1 MKVLLVVILFVG
13 SLLARE
19 NPFEATFKT
28 PPISKESIP
37 FLHIT
42 TNKAF
47 QTEHKPIIKK
57 SIPLAVQSAPIIHK
71 PIIKKSIPL
80 TVQPAPIIHKPIQ
93 HLVPPIIIVDE
104 PRPVIQHKPII
115 VKAKK
120 HAYKKQNYKTIYQ
133 NYFLKIQTNNRH
145 FKIITTDKLLKKTKF
160 SNPSRMAFDFKRLQ
174 YFHTK
179 SILLKNPYARKLTL
193 GTHHDFYRLTLEL
206 KSHKRSKITPKPY
219 GYLLTLY

>member
-28 PPISKESIP
+28 PPISKKSIP
-37 FLHIT
+37 LLHIT
-42 TNKAF
+42 TNKVF
-47 QTEHKPIIKK
+47 QTEHKPIIRK
-57 SIPLAVQSAPIIHK
+57 SIPLA
-71 PIIKKSIPL
+71 
-80 TVQPAPIIHKPIQ
+80 VQPAPIIHKPIQ
-93 HLVPPIIIVDE
+93 HLVPPIMIVDE
-104 PRPVIQHKPII
+104 PNTVIQHKPII

-120 HAYKKQNYKTIYQ
+120 RVYKKQNYKTIYQ

-179 SILLKNPYARKLTL
+179 SIQLKNPYARKLTL